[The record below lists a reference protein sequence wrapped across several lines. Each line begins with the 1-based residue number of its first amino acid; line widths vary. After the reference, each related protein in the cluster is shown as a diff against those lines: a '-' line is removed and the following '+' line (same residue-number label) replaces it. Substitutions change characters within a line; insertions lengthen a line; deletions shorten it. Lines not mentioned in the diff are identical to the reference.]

1 MPTPGTFPSTTAISF
16 SQVNTEF
23 GLTTP
28 SPMNL
33 KYRFAPGTYTP
44 ALNPIPTTPGP
55 STPASLATFPM
66 DVLHGRTKA
75 VAPFITSYTHP
86 NPAATTPYTTTWT
99 STVTGNIKVLTVG
112 GGGGGASGANRAGGG
127 GGGGGVCYNSAFP
140 VVNGTVYNIAV
151 GHGGVAG
158 IWPGAAPTL
167 ANGVNGG
174 NSSFSTVVGLGGG
187 YGSCNFSSASPGGSG
202 GGGGQDTRPG
212 GGGPVVNPVA
222 TQPTSGSPGT
232 NYGNVGARGR
242 PAFYRG
248 GGGGGAGAA
257 ATTVPTSVNS
267 GGAGIANSIT
277 GAAVTYAGGG
287 GGAYQTSANAAGVG
301 GAGGAGGGGAGSN
314 GNANATPGT
323 NNLGGGGG
331 GGTSGTA
338 VWAGGRGGNGIV
350 IIAYP

>member
-1 MPTPGTFPSTTAISF
+1 MATPAPGVAISF
-16 SQVNTEF
+16 SQVNTVF
-23 GLTTP
+23 VLTTP
-28 SPMNL
+28 SPMNAN
-33 KYRFAPGTYTP
+33 YRFAPGTYTP
-44 ALNPIPTTPGP
+44 ATPAIPTTP
-55 STPASLATFPM
+55 AATFPM

-86 NPAATTPYTTTWT
+86 NPAATSPYTTTWT

-158 IWPGAAPTL
+158 VWPGVPSPL
-167 ANGVNGG
+167 QNGG
-174 NSSFSTVVGLGGG
+174 NGGDSSFSTVVGKGGG
-187 YGSCNFSSASPGGSG
+187 YGSCNYSAGGPGGCG
-202 GGGGQDTRPG
+202 GGTGQDGKPPTLNAAG
-212 GGGPVVNPVA
+212 TA

-232 NYGNVGARGR
+232 NYGTAGKNSVGV
-242 PAFYRG
+242 PAYYA
-248 GGGGGAGAA
+248 GGGGGAGAT
-257 ATTVPTSVNS
+257 ATTTPTGST

-277 GAAVTYAGGG
+277 GAPVIYAGGG
-287 GGAYQTSANAAGVG
+287 GGAYQTIGNVASTGKPGGTGGGGTASIGNAAG
-301 GAGGAGGGGAGSN
+301 S
-314 GNANATPGT
+314 PGT

-331 GGTSGTA
+331 GGVSGP
-338 VWAGGRGGNGIV
+338 VVNPGGRGGNGIV